1 MLAMLEVNETAR
13 LERLLEGV
21 YFVTRALELWT
32 EALRE
37 TDKNAEYAKLTE
49 AEKEMMPYE
58 DFKPQTPAQV
68 RCGCASSPYL
78 IPQLG
83 PYLNP
88 YLNVSRRWGLF
99 FWALRC
105 NVPLCFPALPWRHHT
120 HCALNTPL
128 LGIPCRTHV
137 FFFAQSTSTLEF
149 SSEPFDVLS
158 WVPSPLFLELNV
170 TTLRQQPEEVPH
182 LPPCPRVSLEPLPAE

>member
-1 MLAMLEVNETAR
+1 MLAMLEANETAR

-68 RCGCASSPYL
+68 GHFGVAFWCHVP
-78 IPQLG
+78 
-83 PYLNP
+83 
-88 YLNVSRRWGLF
+88 LF
-99 FWALRC
+99 FPTSRSEHPTAWY
-105 NVPLCFPALPWRHHT
+105 PLSHAR
-120 HCALNTPL
+120 
-128 LGIPCRTHV
+128 V
-137 FFFAQSTSTLEF
+137 FAQTTSALEF

-182 LPPCPRVSLEPLPAE
+182 LPPCARVSLEPLPAE